1 MKLLKMNTLQELR
14 TVKEIV
20 RFVLI
25 TDRKARNS
33 DSYLY
38 LKVIEHQA
46 IQNQT
51 DLRLVSVVSFF
62 RNLNENGFAKFE
74 SVRRARQ
81 KLQAEF
87 PELMGSE
94 EVEAARRENEAVFR
108 EWAVE

>member
-1 MKLLKMNTLQELR
+1 MRGLNTLQELN
-14 TVKEIV
+14 TVKELV
-20 RFVLI
+20 RYVLI

-46 IQNQT
+46 IQRQT

-62 RNLNENGFAKFE
+62 AHLNENGFAKFE

-81 KLQAEF
+81 KLQNEF
-87 PELMGSE
+87 PELMGSAD
-94 EVEAARRENEAVFR
+94 VQEARQENEAVFR

>member
-1 MKLLKMNTLQELR
+1 MRGLNTLQELN

-25 TDRKARNS
+25 TDRKSRNS

-46 IQNQT
+46 QEKWI
-51 DLRLVSVVSFF
+51 DLRNVSVVSFF
-62 RNLNENGFAKFE
+62 AHLNENGFAKFE

-81 KLQAEF
+81 KLQNEF
-87 PELMGSE
+87 PDLMGSAD
-94 EVEAARRENEAVFR
+94 VEAARRENEAVFR